1 MEQVTPQAP
10 PPPPPPPGLGLT
22 LTMPQS
28 YPLPPLRV
36 GKPLTWSDDE
46 DHLRESLETC
56 DYILVSPDQDQ
67 YSWSYRV
74 HWQVTNRSGCGSQFE
89 AQLHWNKDT
98 PEDPSLIPAILYPH
112 VRISRLIKLYEGHEF
127 PSSIYRRLPFV
138 EATIIEHQRAEKAA
152 SMEVCGPDSQRYISS
167 S

>member
-74 HWQVTNRSGCGSQFE
+74 HWQVTSRLGCGSQFE
-89 AQLHWNKDT
+89 AKLHWNKDI
-98 PEDPSLIPAILYPH
+98 PEDPSLIPAILYPK
-112 VRISRLIKLYEGHEF
+112 VSGSRLMKLYEGRDF
-127 PSSIYRRLPFV
+127 PPSIWGKLPFN
-138 EATIIEHQRAEKAA
+138 EATIIQGLRKDKAP
-152 SMEVCGPDSQRYISS
+152 SMEVCGLRGQR
-167 S
+167 